1 MVGRG
6 EKGPTYAS
14 DMAIKG
20 TIKGLNEVHVT
31 AGLKC

>member
-6 EKGPTYAS
+6 EKGAIYAS
-14 DMAIKG
+14 DMVIKG